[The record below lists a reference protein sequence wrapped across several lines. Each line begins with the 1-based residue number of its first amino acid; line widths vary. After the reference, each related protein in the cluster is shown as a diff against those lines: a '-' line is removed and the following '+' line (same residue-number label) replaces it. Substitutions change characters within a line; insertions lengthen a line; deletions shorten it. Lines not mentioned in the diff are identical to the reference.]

1 MRALVIVGRLF
12 PLFVSVLRDHRRWIW
27 WGKGAERA
35 SDFHERRAKYLV
47 DSITALGP
55 TFVKIAQIFASR
67 ADLIPEPYVSR
78 LSTLTDRVKAV
89 PTSAVRSEIEQA
101 FAQPIATLFERFD
114 DTPIA
119 AASLGQ
125 VHRARYNGEEI
136 VLKVLRPGVEALVA
150 KDMAVAVPITRWLA
164 RRFPNPHV
172 RNARTIIEE
181 YSNKIA
187 EEMDFVLEAS
197 YASRIRD
204 NFKGN
209 QRVLVPRVVQGLVS
223 RRVLGLEYMEGVR
236 IDQVSARHG
245 DAPYDPRGVVS
256 TVMELYLQMMLIDG
270 LFHADPH
277 PGNLLVSPDGRV
289 ILLDFGMVVD
299 VPREMRWH
307 LVTTV
312 FAAIRRDTEGVIAG
326 FESLGFVEPGTDMVP
341 IRELADTLMLLA
353 FERTTTM
360 ERIQLL
366 ADQVMATLYDF
377 PIRLPS
383 EMVYFAR
390 TAALIEGLGT
400 RYDAHFNPIT
410 FASPIAIRMRGRI
423 MASLSDV
430 NGRSP
435 VDTATVVGAALGYA
449 AGIAVKAGREFF
461 GRLFAADAGHHVAT
475 GTRRP
480 LAADAGRSFATG
492 TPTPRSARTPA
503 AAVTTTVL
511 SFPPRLAVSTSAANP
526 DNMLSAGD

>member
-12 PLFVSVLRDHRRWIW
+12 PLFVSVLRDHHRWIW

-67 ADLIPEPYVSR
+67 ADMIPEPYVSR

-89 PTSAVRSEIEQA
+89 PTSAVRSEIERA

-125 VHRARYNGEEI
+125 VHRARYKGEEI

-209 QRVLVPRVVQGLVS
+209 QRVLVPRVVQGLVT

-236 IDQVSARHG
+236 IDQVGARHG
-245 DAPYDPRGVVS
+245 DAPHDPQGVVS
-256 TVMELYLQMMLIDG
+256 
-270 LFHADPH
+270 A
-277 PGNLLVSPDGRV
+277 
-289 ILLDFGMVVD
+289 
-299 VPREMRWH
+299 
-307 LVTTV
+307 
-312 FAAIRRDTEGVIAG
+312 
-326 FESLGFVEPGTDMVP
+326 VE
-341 IRELADTLMLLA
+341 
-353 FERTTTM
+353 
-360 ERIQLL
+360 
-366 ADQVMATLYDF
+366 
-377 PIRLPS
+377 
-383 EMVYFAR
+383 
-390 TAALIEGLGT
+390 
-400 RYDAHFNPIT
+400 
-410 FASPIAIRMRGRI
+410 
-423 MASLSDV
+423 
-430 NGRSP
+430 
-435 VDTATVVGAALGYA
+435 
-449 AGIAVKAGREFF
+449 
-461 GRLFAADAGHHVAT
+461 
-475 GTRRP
+475 
-480 LAADAGRSFATG
+480 
-492 TPTPRSARTPA
+492 PRSASGT
-503 AAVTTTVL
+503 
-511 SFPPRLAVSTSAANP
+511 
-526 DNMLSAGD
+526 